1 VTDVWQRYKEY
12 RRREAAL
19 SAWVGAAPMALR

>member
-1 VTDVWQRYKEY
+1 VQRYEEY

-19 SAWVGAAPMALR
+19 SAWVGAAPVALR